1 MGMRKTLLLSSALL
15 SAVSTFAT
23 VKNVTIPV
31 VPEGKNC
38 RFVIK
43 DIPGNLDVTEE
54 QNQALNSLVG
64 KTFEENTFFYVLTDS
79 LENGTLKF

>member
-1 MGMRKTLLLSSALL
+1 MRKTLLLSLTLL

-23 VKNVTIPV
+23 VKNVTIPAA
-31 VPEGKNC
+31 PEGKNC

-64 KTFEENTFFYVLTDS
+64 KAFEENTFFYVLTDS
-79 LENGTLKF
+79 LENGTFKF

>member
-1 MGMRKTLLLSSALL
+1 MRKTLLLSLTLL
-15 SAVSTFAT
+15 SAISTFAT

-54 QNQALNSLVG
+54 QNQALNSHAGLRIS
-64 KTFEENTFFYVLTDS
+64 E
-79 LENGTLKF
+79 